1 MDVRV
6 GDILRMKKDHPCGSR
21 EFLVLRV
28 GADFRVRCTGCGRE
42 FMTPRVRIERHIK
55 EIIRPEPTGKN

>member
-6 GDILRMKKDHPCGSR
+6 GDTLLMKKPHPCGAR

-28 GADFRVRCTGCGRE
+28 GADFRVRCKGCGHE
-42 FMTPRVRIERHIK
+42 VMTPRVKIERHIK
-55 EIIRPEPTGKN
+55 QIHRPETTEE